1 MPCSQCAQSGHNKAT
16 CPNKKTSFIANCKTA
31 IGIKTSPIKRTE
43 LLELKKKMSELE
55 KENEELKKKMSGL
68 EKENEELKKKN
79 NKKKYKKDTPLG
91 FLQKLGD
98 DTYNCENDISS
109 WKNSPLVS
117 LDKLKNDCSGKV
129 GELFVEMICNKSNI
143 SCVYNGDINSKDGT
157 YDILINGMKVEI
169 KTAKLGKQKGFQHE
183 SLRSDGYDYLLFL
196 DITPTY
202 FYMTIIPRYDITKE
216 SEILGKTAHL
226 RKGTSNVFKLDLN
239 EKILKTLI
247 SKGYTIMVSE
257 EISLEELSTF
267 ITTNMKNN

>member
-16 CPNKKTSFIANCKTA
+16 CPNKKTSFIASCKTA
-31 IGIKTSPIKRTE
+31 IGIKTSQSKRTE
-43 LLELKKKMSELE
+43 LDDLKKKMSELE
-55 KENEELKKKMSGL
+55 KENVGLKKKMAEL

-98 DTYNCENDISS
+98 DTYNCENDASS

-143 SCVYNGDINSKDGT
+143 PCVYNGDINSKDGT
-157 YDILINGMKVEI
+157 YDIIINGMKVEI

-196 DITPTY
+196 DVTPTY

-216 SEILGKTAHL
+216 SEILGRTAHL
-226 RKGTSNVFKLDLN
+226 RKGTSNVFKLDFN
-239 EKILKTLI
+239 EKLLKSLIPKGHTL
-247 SKGYTIMVSE
+247 MVLE
-257 EISLEELSTF
+257 EISLDTLSTF
-267 ITTNMKNN
+267 ITNIIV